1 MIKKLSALFLRDLLE
16 TLVSPQ
22 NSVLYV
28 TSKPFFSKSAH
39 FYKLLL
45 IPHIPDLCHWR
56 RLGICK
62 THLKIKVNKLNFSE
76 SWRSCSSSC
85 PHMPVLVVLG
95 SLRLSLPRSALQSF
109 SFNADYFYVLFLYK
123 NQSPCH
129 PLEFR
134 FSSG

>member
-1 MIKKLSALFLRDLLE
+1 MIKRLSALFLFVLLE
-16 TLVSPQ
+16 TFVSPQ
-22 NSVLYV
+22 KSVLYV

-45 IPHIPDLCHWR
+45 IPLIPDLCHLR

-62 THLKIKVNKLNFSE
+62 IHLKIKVNKLNFSE
-76 SWRSCSSSC
+76 SWRSSSSC

-109 SFNADYFYVLFLYK
+109 SFDADYFGVLFLY
-123 NQSPCH
+123 
-129 PLEFR
+129 EY
-134 FSSG
+134 